1 MLNIDKDHA
10 LLSAS
15 GSHKWL
21 ICTPSARLEE
31 GFENKTSDYMAEGT
45 LAHAIAELK
54 VKNYF
59 LDPMGKR
66 KFSSEMKKLQKSEF
80 YSDEMQV
87 HTDTYLDYLKE
98 IALKSNVKPNVTVE
112 LKIDYS
118 KYAKDGFGTADCLMV
133 MRNELHIID
142 FKYGK
147 GVPVSAEDNPQ
158 LKLYALGAL
167 EKYKIVYPV
176 ENVHLHIVQPRLNN
190 ISEYELSRVDLE
202 KWGNDVVI
210 PAANKAYMGI
220 GDFVPGEHCRFCKAK
235 GCCATRANKNL
246 RAIEDF
252 KPLDYDKKAQHTE
265 LASVAKGIINSSE
278 LGTILTQISDVDSWI
293 KDLKAYALDSILKGN
308 DIKGWKAVEGK
319 SNRTITDVD
328 KAFEVIKDYGVDEAL
343 LYEKKPLGIT
353 ELEKLLTKKTFNDLI
368 GDYIEKPKGAPTLAP
383 ISDKRENYKLSSAK
397 EDFAES
403 EEK

>member
-1 MLNIDKDHA
+1 MPGADKDHA

-21 ICTPSARLEE
+21 VCSPSARLEE
-31 GFENKTSDYMAEGT
+31 GFENKTSSYMAEGT

-66 KFSSEMKKLQKSEF
+66 KFNSEMKKLQKSEF
-80 YSDEMQV
+80 YNEEMQGY
-87 HTDTYLDYLKE
+87 TDTYLDYLKE
-98 IALKSNVKPNVTVE
+98 LALKSNIKPSVAVE
-112 LKIDYS
+112 VKIDYS
-118 KYAKDGFGTADCLMV
+118 KYAKEGFGTADCIMA
-133 MRNELHIID
+133 MGNELHIID

-167 EKYKIVYPV
+167 EKYKIIYPIMHIV
-176 ENVHLHIVQPRLNN
+176 LHIVQPRLDN
-190 ISEYELSRVDLE
+190 ISNYTLLRAELE
-202 KWGNDVVI
+202 QWGNDIVI
-210 PAANKAYMGI
+210 PAANKAYMGL
-220 GDFVPGEHCRFCKAK
+220 GEFTPGEHCRFCKAK
-235 GCCATRANKNL
+235 GCCSARAEKNL

-252 KPLDYDKKAQHTE
+252 KPIDYGPKKQHTE
-265 LASVAKGIINSSE
+265 LESVAKGILDNSE
-278 LGTILTQISDVDSWI
+278 IGIILSQIEDVDSWV
-293 KDLKAYALDSILKGN
+293 KDLKSYALEAILQGA

-319 SNRTITDVD
+319 SNRAITDVD

-343 LYEKKPLGIT
+343 LYERKPLTIT
-353 ELEKLLTKKTFNDLI
+353 ALEKLLTKKTFNDLI

-383 ISDKRENYKLSSAK
+383 VSDKRESYKLSSAK

>member
-1 MLNIDKDHA
+1 MPGADKDHA

-21 ICTPSARLEE
+21 VCSPSARLEE
-31 GFENKTSDYMAEGT
+31 GFENKTSSYMAEGT

-66 KFSSEMKKLQKSEF
+66 KFNSEMKKLQKSEF
-80 YSDEMQV
+80 YNEEMQGY
-87 HTDTYLDYLKE
+87 TDTYLDYLKE
-98 IALKSNVKPNVTVE
+98 LALKSNIKPSVAVE
-112 LKIDYS
+112 VKIDYS
-118 KYAKDGFGTADCLMV
+118 KYAKEGFGTADCIMV
-133 MRNELHIID
+133 MGNELHIID

-167 EKYKIVYPV
+167 EKYKIIYPIM
-176 ENVHLHIVQPRLNN
+176 HITLHIVQPRLDNISNYTLLRAELVQWGNN
-190 ISEYELSRVDLE
+190 I
-202 KWGNDVVI
+202 VI
-210 PAANKAYMGI
+210 PAANKAYMGL
-220 GDFVPGEHCRFCKAK
+220 GEFAPGEHCRFCKAK
-235 GCCATRANKNL
+235 GCCSARATKNL

-252 KPLDYDKKAQHTE
+252 KPADYDPKKQHTE
-265 LASVAKGIINSSE
+265 LESVAKGILDNSE
-278 LGTILTQISDVDSWI
+278 IGIILSQIEDVDRWV
-293 KDLKAYALDSILKGN
+293 KDLKSYALEVILQGA

-319 SNRTITDVD
+319 SNSVITDVD

-343 LYEKKPLGIT
+343 LYERKPLTIT
-353 ELEKLLTKKTFNDLI
+353 ALEKLLTKKTFNDLI

-383 ISDKRENYKLSSAK
+383 VSDKRESYKLSSAK

>member
-21 ICTPSARLEE
+21 VCPPSARLEE

-66 KFSSEMKKLQKSEF
+66 KFNSEMKKLQKSEF
-80 YSDEMQV
+80 YNEEMQA

-98 IALKSNVKPNVTVE
+98 LALKSNIKPSVAVE

-118 KYAKDGFGTADCLMV
+118 KYAKEGFGTADCLMV
-133 MRNELHIID
+133 MGNELHIID

-167 EKYKIVYPV
+167 EKYKIVYPIM
-176 ENVHLHIVQPRLNN
+176 HIYLHIVQPRLSN
-190 ISEYELSRVDLE
+190 ISNYTLLRAELE
-202 KWGNDVVI
+202 QWGNDVVI
-210 PAANKAYMGI
+210 PAANKAYMGL
-220 GDFVPGEHCRFCKAK
+220 GEFAPGEHCRFCKAK
-235 GCCATRANKNL
+235 GCCSARATKNL

-252 KPLDYDKKAQHTE
+252 KPVDYDKKEQHTK
-265 LASVAKGIINSSE
+265 LSSVAKSIIDSSE
-278 LGTILTQISDVDSWI
+278 LGTILSQISDVDSWI
-293 KDLKAYALDSILKGN
+293 KDLKAYALEEILKGN
-308 DIKGWKAVEGK
+308 EIKGWKAVEGK
-319 SNRTITDVD
+319 SNRVITDTD

-343 LYEKKPLGIT
+343 LFERKPLGIT

-368 GDYIEKPKGAPTLAP
+368 GDFIEKPKGAPTLAP
-383 ISDKRENYKLSSAK
+383 ISDKRESYKLSSAK